1 MWGDHSKREYEL
13 TMLVA
18 SVLFA
23 IVIMG
28 VVFPLFED
36 FMNVL
41 IIGFAALV
49 VANWLYKRIQ
59 EACEWHH
66 IMHASVEQLIKEGFE
81 QREHPPYDFPERER

>member
-18 SVLFA
+18 SILFA

-28 VVFPLFED
+28 VVFPLFEGL
-36 FMNVL
+36 MNVL
-41 IIGFAALV
+41 VIGFAALV

-59 EACEWHH
+59 EAREWHH
-66 IMHASVEQLIKEGFE
+66 IMHASVEQLIEEELE
-81 QREHPPYDFPERER
+81 QRGHPPNEFPER